1 MRDFTDTEQR
11 AVRKLIEWS
20 TNGQSIRLGEVL
32 CNLFPEIEYIKP
44 SKNKKEEFYKHTID
58 ICYNEKQCS
67 LSDILEVVNL
77 FDLLVK
83 QNYIVVKQLFPIER
97 IGEEHQG
104 MYPIMENQHYVETP
118 IVNYYQYDLW
128 EFLCN
133 HFYVTNALVDFAKD
147 FKTIEQRRFEA
158 QLNEAKESLIT
169 SQKGLKISQLSFI
182 VAVLTLFGTIGFGI
196 WQKCIQQ
203 EIDSEQISTI
213 ISAIKEQK
221 SISIDKFPDIIP
233 DTLNVK
239 VFDLHDKQPINL
251 NVTVKE
257 NQPIKVQ

>member
-1 MRDFTDTEQR
+1 MREFTDTEQR

-32 CNLFPEIEYIKP
+32 RNLFPEIEYIKP

-67 LSDILEVVNL
+67 LSNILEVVNL

-104 MYPIMENQHYVETP
+104 MYQIMDNQHYVETP

-147 FKTIEQRRFEA
+147 FKTPEQRRHNCTTNISIVAIIASVIIGIASPFISKWISEKSD
-158 QLNEAKESLIT
+158 KESLG
-169 SQKGLKISQLSFI
+169 Q
-182 VAVLTLFGTIGFGI
+182 V
-196 WQKCIQQ
+196 
-203 EIDSEQISTI
+203 

-233 DTLNVK
+233 DTLNIRVT
-239 VFDLHDKQPINL
+239 DASDKQPINL
-251 NVTVKE
+251 NVTVKG
-257 NQPIKVQ
+257 NQPKEVQ

>member
-147 FKTIEQRRFEA
+147 FKTPEQRRHNCTTNISVAAIIVSVIIGITSPYISKCISEKSD
-158 QLNEAKESLIT
+158 KESL
-169 SQKGLKISQLSFI
+169 
-182 VAVLTLFGTIGFGI
+182 
-196 WQKCIQQ
+196 
-203 EIDSEQISTI
+203 EQVV
-213 ISAIKEQK
+213 SAIKEQK

>member
-32 CNLFPEIEYIKP
+32 RNLFPEIEYIKP

-147 FKTIEQRRFEA
+147 FKTPEQRRHNCTTNISVAAIIVSVIIGITSPYISKCISEKSD
-158 QLNEAKESLIT
+158 KESL
-169 SQKGLKISQLSFI
+169 
-182 VAVLTLFGTIGFGI
+182 
-196 WQKCIQQ
+196 
-203 EIDSEQISTI
+203 EQVV
-213 ISAIKEQK
+213 SAIKEQK

-233 DTLNVK
+233 DTLNIRVT
-239 VFDLHDKQPINL
+239 DASDKQPINL
-251 NVTVKE
+251 KVTVKE

>member
-20 TNGQSIRLGEVL
+20 TNGQSIRLEEVL
-32 CNLFPEIEYIKP
+32 RNLFPEIEYIKP

-67 LSDILEVVNL
+67 LSNILEVVNL

-147 FKTIEQRRFEA
+147 FKTPEQRRHNCTTNISVAAIIVSVIIGITSPYISKCISEKSD
-158 QLNEAKESLIT
+158 KESL
-169 SQKGLKISQLSFI
+169 
-182 VAVLTLFGTIGFGI
+182 
-196 WQKCIQQ
+196 
-203 EIDSEQISTI
+203 EQVV
-213 ISAIKEQK
+213 SAIKEQE

-233 DTLNVK
+233 DTLNVR
-239 VFDLHDKQPINL
+239 VTDASDKQPINL

-257 NQPIKVQ
+257 NQPVKVQ

>member
-32 CNLFPEIEYIKP
+32 RNLFPEIEYIKP

-67 LSDILEVVNL
+67 LSNILEVVNL

-147 FKTIEQRRFEA
+147 FKTPEQRRHNCTTNISVAAIIVSVIIGITSPYISKCISEKSD
-158 QLNEAKESLIT
+158 KESL
-169 SQKGLKISQLSFI
+169 
-182 VAVLTLFGTIGFGI
+182 
-196 WQKCIQQ
+196 
-203 EIDSEQISTI
+203 EQVV
-213 ISAIKEQK
+213 SAIKEQK

>member
-32 CNLFPEIEYIKP
+32 RNLFPEIEYIKP

-67 LSDILEVVNL
+67 LSNILEVVNL

-97 IGEEHQG
+97 ISEEHQG

-147 FKTIEQRRFEA
+147 FKTPEQRRHNCTTNISVAAIIVSVIIGITSPYISKCISEKSD
-158 QLNEAKESLIT
+158 KESL
-169 SQKGLKISQLSFI
+169 
-182 VAVLTLFGTIGFGI
+182 
-196 WQKCIQQ
+196 
-203 EIDSEQISTI
+203 EQVV
-213 ISAIKEQK
+213 SAIKEQK

-233 DTLNVK
+233 DTLNVR
-239 VFDLHDKQPINL
+239 VTDASDKQPINL

-257 NQPIKVQ
+257 NQPVKVQ

>member
-32 CNLFPEIEYIKP
+32 RNLFPEIEYIKP

-67 LSDILEVVNL
+67 LSNILEVVNL

-147 FKTIEQRRFEA
+147 FKTPEQRRHNCTTNISVAAIIVSVIIGITSPYISKCISEKSD
-158 QLNEAKESLIT
+158 KESL
-169 SQKGLKISQLSFI
+169 
-182 VAVLTLFGTIGFGI
+182 
-196 WQKCIQQ
+196 
-203 EIDSEQISTI
+203 EQVV
-213 ISAIKEQK
+213 SAIKKQK

-233 DTLNVK
+233 DTLNVR
-239 VFDLHDKQPINL
+239 VTDASDKQPINL

-257 NQPIKVQ
+257 NQPVKVQ

>member
-32 CNLFPEIEYIKP
+32 RNLFPEIEYIKS

-67 LSDILEVVNL
+67 LSNILEVVNL

-147 FKTIEQRRFEA
+147 FKTPEQRRHNCTTNISVAAIIVSVIIGITSPYISKCISEKSD
-158 QLNEAKESLIT
+158 KESL
-169 SQKGLKISQLSFI
+169 
-182 VAVLTLFGTIGFGI
+182 
-196 WQKCIQQ
+196 
-203 EIDSEQISTI
+203 EQVV
-213 ISAIKEQK
+213 SAIKEQK

-233 DTLNVK
+233 DTLNVR
-239 VFDLHDKQPINL
+239 VTDASDKQPINL

-257 NQPIKVQ
+257 NQPVKVQ

>member
-32 CNLFPEIEYIKP
+32 RNLFPEIEYIKP

-133 HFYVTNALVDFAKD
+133 HFM
-147 FKTIEQRRFEA
+147 
-158 QLNEAKESLIT
+158 
-169 SQKGLKISQLSFI
+169 
-182 VAVLTLFGTIGFGI
+182 
-196 WQKCIQQ
+196 
-203 EIDSEQISTI
+203 
-213 ISAIKEQK
+213 
-221 SISIDKFPDIIP
+221 
-233 DTLNVK
+233 
-239 VFDLHDKQPINL
+239 
-251 NVTVKE
+251 
-257 NQPIKVQ
+257 

>member
-67 LSDILEVVNL
+67 LPDILEVVNL

-147 FKTIEQRRFEA
+147 FKTPEQRRHNCTTNISVAAIIVSVIIGITSPYISKCISEKSD
-158 QLNEAKESLIT
+158 KESL
-169 SQKGLKISQLSFI
+169 
-182 VAVLTLFGTIGFGI
+182 
-196 WQKCIQQ
+196 
-203 EIDSEQISTI
+203 EQVV
-213 ISAIKEQK
+213 SAIKEQK

-233 DTLNVK
+233 DTLNIRVT
-239 VFDLHDKQPINL
+239 DASDKQPINL

-257 NQPIKVQ
+257 NQSIKVQ

>member
-32 CNLFPEIEYIKP
+32 RNLFPEIEYIKP

-67 LSDILEVVNL
+67 LSNILEVVNL

-147 FKTIEQRRFEA
+147 FKTPEQRRHNCTTNISVAAIIVSVIIGITSPYISKCISEKSD
-158 QLNEAKESLIT
+158 KESL
-169 SQKGLKISQLSFI
+169 
-182 VAVLTLFGTIGFGI
+182 
-196 WQKCIQQ
+196 
-203 EIDSEQISTI
+203 EQVV
-213 ISAIKEQK
+213 SAIKEQK

-233 DTLNVK
+233 DTLNIRVT
-239 VFDLHDKQPINL
+239 DASDKQPINL

>member
-147 FKTIEQRRFEA
+147 FKTPEQRRHNCTTNISVAAIIVSVIIGITSPYISKCISEKSD
-158 QLNEAKESLIT
+158 KESL
-169 SQKGLKISQLSFI
+169 
-182 VAVLTLFGTIGFGI
+182 
-196 WQKCIQQ
+196 
-203 EIDSEQISTI
+203 EQVV
-213 ISAIKEQK
+213 SAIKEQK

-233 DTLNVK
+233 DTLNIRVT
-239 VFDLHDKQPINL
+239 DASDKQPINL
-251 NVTVKE
+251 EQCYLLVTVQQLLLTPVNLHLPKTH
-257 NQPIKVQ
+257 

>member
-32 CNLFPEIEYIKP
+32 RNLFPEIEYIKP

-147 FKTIEQRRFEA
+147 FKTPEQRRHNCTTNISVAAIIVSVIIGIASPYISKCISEKSD
-158 QLNEAKESLIT
+158 KESL
-169 SQKGLKISQLSFI
+169 
-182 VAVLTLFGTIGFGI
+182 
-196 WQKCIQQ
+196 
-203 EIDSEQISTI
+203 EQVV
-213 ISAIKEQK
+213 SAIKEQK

-233 DTLNVK
+233 DTLNIRVT
-239 VFDLHDKQPINL
+239 DASDKQPINL

>member
-32 CNLFPEIEYIKP
+32 RNLFPEIEYIKP

-67 LSDILEVVNL
+67 LSNILEVVNL

-147 FKTIEQRRFEA
+147 FKTPEQRRHNCTTNISVAAIIVSVIIGITSPYISKCISEKSD
-158 QLNEAKESLIT
+158 KESL
-169 SQKGLKISQLSFI
+169 
-182 VAVLTLFGTIGFGI
+182 
-196 WQKCIQQ
+196 
-203 EIDSEQISTI
+203 EQVV
-213 ISAIKEQK
+213 SAIKEQK
-221 SISIDKFPDIIP
+221 SISIDKFPNIIP
-233 DTLNVK
+233 DTLNIRVT
-239 VFDLHDKQPINL
+239 DASDKQPINL

>member
-1 MRDFTDTEQR
+1 M
-11 AVRKLIEWS
+11 
-20 TNGQSIRLGEVL
+20 
-32 CNLFPEIEYIKP
+32 
-44 SKNKKEEFYKHTID
+44 
-58 ICYNEKQCS
+58 
-67 LSDILEVVNL
+67 EVVNL

-104 MYPIMENQHYVETP
+104 MYPIIENQHYVETP

-147 FKTIEQRRFEA
+147 FKTPEQRRHNCTTNISVAAIIVSVIIGITSPYISKCISEKSD
-158 QLNEAKESLIT
+158 KESL
-169 SQKGLKISQLSFI
+169 
-182 VAVLTLFGTIGFGI
+182 
-196 WQKCIQQ
+196 
-203 EIDSEQISTI
+203 EQVV
-213 ISAIKEQK
+213 SAIKEQK

-233 DTLNVK
+233 DTLNVR
-239 VFDLHDKQPINL
+239 VTDASDKQPINL

-257 NQPIKVQ
+257 NQPVKVQ

>member
-104 MYPIMENQHYVETP
+104 MYPIMENQHCVETP

-147 FKTIEQRRFEA
+147 FKTPEQRRHNCTTNISVAAIIVSVIIGITSPYISKCISEKSD
-158 QLNEAKESLIT
+158 KESL
-169 SQKGLKISQLSFI
+169 
-182 VAVLTLFGTIGFGI
+182 
-196 WQKCIQQ
+196 
-203 EIDSEQISTI
+203 EQVV
-213 ISAIKEQK
+213 SAIKEQK

-233 DTLNVK
+233 DTLNVR
-239 VFDLHDKQPINL
+239 VTDALDKQPINL

-257 NQPIKVQ
+257 NQPAKVQ

>member
-32 CNLFPEIEYIKP
+32 RNLFPEIEYIKP

-147 FKTIEQRRFEA
+147 FKTPEQRRHNCTTNISVAAIIVSVIIGITSPYISKCISEKSD
-158 QLNEAKESLIT
+158 KESL
-169 SQKGLKISQLSFI
+169 
-182 VAVLTLFGTIGFGI
+182 
-196 WQKCIQQ
+196 
-203 EIDSEQISTI
+203 EQVV
-213 ISAIKEQK
+213 SAIKEQK

-233 DTLNVK
+233 DTLNIRVT
-239 VFDLHDKQPINL
+239 DASDKQPINL

>member
-32 CNLFPEIEYIKP
+32 RNLFPEIEYIKP

-104 MYPIMENQHYVETP
+104 MYPIIENQHYVETP

-147 FKTIEQRRFEA
+147 FKTPEQRRHNCTTNISVAAITVSVIIGITSPYISKCISEKSD
-158 QLNEAKESLIT
+158 KESL
-169 SQKGLKISQLSFI
+169 
-182 VAVLTLFGTIGFGI
+182 
-196 WQKCIQQ
+196 
-203 EIDSEQISTI
+203 EQVV
-213 ISAIKEQK
+213 SAIKEQK

-233 DTLNVK
+233 DTLNIRVT
-239 VFDLHDKQPINL
+239 DASDKQPINL

>member
-32 CNLFPEIEYIKP
+32 RNLFPEIEYIKP

-67 LSDILEVVNL
+67 LSNILEVVNL

-147 FKTIEQRRFEA
+147 FKTPEQRRHNCTTNISVAAIIVSVIIGITSPYISKCISEKSD
-158 QLNEAKESLIT
+158 KESL
-169 SQKGLKISQLSFI
+169 
-182 VAVLTLFGTIGFGI
+182 
-196 WQKCIQQ
+196 
-203 EIDSEQISTI
+203 EQVV
-213 ISAIKEQK
+213 SAIKEQK

-233 DTLNVK
+233 DTLNIRVT
-239 VFDLHDKQPINL
+239 DASDKQPINL

-257 NQPIKVQ
+257 NQSIKVQ

>member
-32 CNLFPEIEYIKP
+32 RNLFPEIEYIKP

-67 LSDILEVVNL
+67 LSNILEVVNL

-83 QNYIVVKQLFPIER
+83 QNYIVVKQLFPIEH

-147 FKTIEQRRFEA
+147 FKTPEQRRHNCTTNISVAAIIVSVIIGITSPYISKCISEKSD
-158 QLNEAKESLIT
+158 KESL
-169 SQKGLKISQLSFI
+169 
-182 VAVLTLFGTIGFGI
+182 
-196 WQKCIQQ
+196 
-203 EIDSEQISTI
+203 EQVV
-213 ISAIKEQK
+213 SAIKEQE

-233 DTLNVK
+233 DTLNIRVT
-239 VFDLHDKQPINL
+239 DASDKQPINL

>member
-32 CNLFPEIEYIKP
+32 RNLFPEIEYIKP

-67 LSDILEVVNL
+67 LSNILEVVNL

-104 MYPIMENQHYVETP
+104 MYPIIENQHYVETP

-133 HFYVTNALVDFAKD
+133 HFYVTNALVDYAKD
-147 FKTIEQRRFEA
+147 FKTPEQRRHNCTTNISVAAIIVSVIIGITSPYISKCISEKSD
-158 QLNEAKESLIT
+158 KESL
-169 SQKGLKISQLSFI
+169 
-182 VAVLTLFGTIGFGI
+182 
-196 WQKCIQQ
+196 
-203 EIDSEQISTI
+203 EQVV
-213 ISAIKEQK
+213 SAIKEQK

-233 DTLNVK
+233 DTLNVR
-239 VFDLHDKQPINL
+239 VTDASDKQPINL

-257 NQPIKVQ
+257 NQPVKVQ

>member
-32 CNLFPEIEYIKP
+32 RNLFPEIEYIKP
-44 SKNKKEEFYKHTID
+44 SKNKKEEFYNHTID

-67 LSDILEVVNL
+67 LSNILEVVNL

-147 FKTIEQRRFEA
+147 FKTPEQRRHNCTTNISVAAIIVSVIIGITSPYISKCISEKSD
-158 QLNEAKESLIT
+158 KESL
-169 SQKGLKISQLSFI
+169 
-182 VAVLTLFGTIGFGI
+182 
-196 WQKCIQQ
+196 
-203 EIDSEQISTI
+203 EQVV
-213 ISAIKEQK
+213 SAIKEQK
-221 SISIDKFPDIIP
+221 SISIDKFPNIIP
-233 DTLNVK
+233 DTLNIRVT
-239 VFDLHDKQPINL
+239 DASDKQPINL

>member
-32 CNLFPEIEYIKP
+32 RNLFPEIEYIKP

-67 LSDILEVVNL
+67 LSNILEVVNL

-147 FKTIEQRRFEA
+147 FKTPEQRRHNCTTNISVAAIIVSVIIGITSPYISKCISEKSD
-158 QLNEAKESLIT
+158 KESL
-169 SQKGLKISQLSFI
+169 
-182 VAVLTLFGTIGFGI
+182 
-196 WQKCIQQ
+196 
-203 EIDSEQISTI
+203 EQVV
-213 ISAIKEQK
+213 SAIKEQK

-233 DTLNVK
+233 DTLNVR
-239 VFDLHDKQPINL
+239 VTDASDKQPINL

-257 NQPIKVQ
+257 NQPVKVQ

>member
-32 CNLFPEIEYIKP
+32 RNLFPEIEYIKP

-67 LSDILEVVNL
+67 LSNILEVVNL

-104 MYPIMENQHYVETP
+104 MYPIMENQRYVETP

-147 FKTIEQRRFEA
+147 FKTPEQRRHNCTTNISVAAIIVSVIIGITSPYISKCISEKSD
-158 QLNEAKESLIT
+158 KESL
-169 SQKGLKISQLSFI
+169 
-182 VAVLTLFGTIGFGI
+182 
-196 WQKCIQQ
+196 
-203 EIDSEQISTI
+203 EQVV
-213 ISAIKEQK
+213 SAIKEQK

-233 DTLNVK
+233 DTLNVR
-239 VFDLHDKQPINL
+239 VTDASDKQPINL

-257 NQPIKVQ
+257 NQPVKVQ

>member
-32 CNLFPEIEYIKP
+32 RNLFPEIEYIKP

-67 LSDILEVVNL
+67 LSNILEVVNL

-147 FKTIEQRRFEA
+147 FKTPEQRRHNCTTNISVAAIIVSVIIGIISPYISKCISEKSD
-158 QLNEAKESLIT
+158 KESL
-169 SQKGLKISQLSFI
+169 
-182 VAVLTLFGTIGFGI
+182 
-196 WQKCIQQ
+196 
-203 EIDSEQISTI
+203 EQVV
-213 ISAIKEQK
+213 SAIKEQK

-233 DTLNVK
+233 DTLNVR
-239 VFDLHDKQPINL
+239 VTDASDKQPINL

-257 NQPIKVQ
+257 NQPVKVQ

>member
-11 AVRKLIEWS
+11 VVRKLIEWS

-32 CNLFPEIEYIKP
+32 RNLFPEIEYIKP

-67 LSDILEVVNL
+67 LSNILEVVNL

-147 FKTIEQRRFEA
+147 FKTPEQRRHNCTTNISVAAIIVSVIIGITSPYISKCISEKSD
-158 QLNEAKESLIT
+158 KESL
-169 SQKGLKISQLSFI
+169 
-182 VAVLTLFGTIGFGI
+182 
-196 WQKCIQQ
+196 
-203 EIDSEQISTI
+203 EQVV
-213 ISAIKEQK
+213 SAIKEQK

-233 DTLNVK
+233 DTLNVR
-239 VFDLHDKQPINL
+239 VTDASDKQPINL

-257 NQPIKVQ
+257 NQPVKVQ

>member
-32 CNLFPEIEYIKP
+32 RNLFPEIEYIKP

-67 LSDILEVVNL
+67 LSNILEVVNL

-97 IGEEHQG
+97 IGEEHKG

-147 FKTIEQRRFEA
+147 FKTPEQRRHNCTTNISVAAIIVSVIIGITSPYISKCISEKSD
-158 QLNEAKESLIT
+158 KESL
-169 SQKGLKISQLSFI
+169 
-182 VAVLTLFGTIGFGI
+182 
-196 WQKCIQQ
+196 
-203 EIDSEQISTI
+203 EQVV
-213 ISAIKEQK
+213 SAIKEQK

-233 DTLNVK
+233 DTLNIRVT
-239 VFDLHDKQPINL
+239 DASDKQPINL

>member
-32 CNLFPEIEYIKP
+32 RNLFPEIEYIKP

-67 LSDILEVVNL
+67 LSNILEVVNL

-147 FKTIEQRRFEA
+147 FKTPEQRRHNCTTNISVAAIIVSVIIGITSPYISKCISEKSD
-158 QLNEAKESLIT
+158 KESL
-169 SQKGLKISQLSFI
+169 
-182 VAVLTLFGTIGFGI
+182 
-196 WQKCIQQ
+196 
-203 EIDSEQISTI
+203 EQVV
-213 ISAIKEQK
+213 SAIKEQK

-233 DTLNVK
+233 DTLNIRVT
-239 VFDLHDKQPINL
+239 DASDKQPINL

-257 NQPIKVQ
+257 NNQ

>member
-1 MRDFTDTEQR
+1 MREFTDTEQR

-32 CNLFPEIEYIKP
+32 RNLFPEIEYIKP

-67 LSDILEVVNL
+67 LSNILEVVNL

-104 MYPIMENQHYVETP
+104 MYQIMDNQHYVETP

-147 FKTIEQRRFEA
+147 FKTPEQRRHNCTTNISIVAIIASVIIGIASPFISKWISEKSD
-158 QLNEAKESLIT
+158 KESLG
-169 SQKGLKISQLSFI
+169 Q
-182 VAVLTLFGTIGFGI
+182 V
-196 WQKCIQQ
+196 
-203 EIDSEQISTI
+203 

-233 DTLNVK
+233 DTLNVR
-239 VFDLHDKQPINL
+239 VTDASDKQPINL
-251 NVTVKE
+251 NVTVKG
-257 NQPIKVQ
+257 NQPKEVQ

>member
-32 CNLFPEIEYIKP
+32 RNLFPEIEYIKP

-67 LSDILEVVNL
+67 LSNILEVVNL

-97 IGEEHQG
+97 IGEEYQG
-104 MYPIMENQHYVETP
+104 MYPIIENQHYVETP

-147 FKTIEQRRFEA
+147 FKTPEQRRHNCTTNISVAAIIVSVIIGITSPYISKCISEKSD
-158 QLNEAKESLIT
+158 KESL
-169 SQKGLKISQLSFI
+169 
-182 VAVLTLFGTIGFGI
+182 
-196 WQKCIQQ
+196 
-203 EIDSEQISTI
+203 EQVV
-213 ISAIKEQK
+213 SAIKEQK

-233 DTLNVK
+233 DTLNVR
-239 VFDLHDKQPINL
+239 VTDASDKQPINL

-257 NQPIKVQ
+257 NQPVKVQ

>member
-32 CNLFPEIEYIKP
+32 RNLFPEIEYIKP

-104 MYPIMENQHYVETP
+104 MYPIIENQHYVETP

-147 FKTIEQRRFEA
+147 FKTPEQRRHNCTTNISVAAIIVSVIIGITSPYISKCISEKSD
-158 QLNEAKESLIT
+158 KESL
-169 SQKGLKISQLSFI
+169 
-182 VAVLTLFGTIGFGI
+182 
-196 WQKCIQQ
+196 
-203 EIDSEQISTI
+203 EQVV
-213 ISAIKEQK
+213 SAIKEQK
-221 SISIDKFPDIIP
+221 YISIDKFPDIIP
-233 DTLNVK
+233 DTLNIRVT
-239 VFDLHDKQPINL
+239 DASDKQPINL

>member
-147 FKTIEQRRFEA
+147 FKTPEQRRHNCTTNISVAAIIVSVIIGITSPYISKCISEKSD
-158 QLNEAKESLIT
+158 KESL
-169 SQKGLKISQLSFI
+169 
-182 VAVLTLFGTIGFGI
+182 
-196 WQKCIQQ
+196 
-203 EIDSEQISTI
+203 EQVV
-213 ISAIKEQK
+213 SAIKEQK

-233 DTLNVK
+233 DTLNIRVT
-239 VFDLHDKQPINL
+239 DASDKQPINL

-257 NQPIKVQ
+257 NQSIKVQ

>member
-11 AVRKLIEWS
+11 TVRKLIEWS

-32 CNLFPEIEYIKP
+32 RNLFPEIEYIKP

-147 FKTIEQRRFEA
+147 FKTPEQRRHNCTTNISVAAIIVSVIIGITSPYISKCISEKSD
-158 QLNEAKESLIT
+158 KESL
-169 SQKGLKISQLSFI
+169 
-182 VAVLTLFGTIGFGI
+182 
-196 WQKCIQQ
+196 
-203 EIDSEQISTI
+203 EQVV
-213 ISAIKEQK
+213 SAIKEQK

-233 DTLNVK
+233 DTLNIRVT
-239 VFDLHDKQPINL
+239 DASDKQPINL

-257 NQPIKVQ
+257 NQPIKVP

>member
-11 AVRKLIEWS
+11 AVRKLIELS

-32 CNLFPEIEYIKP
+32 RNLFPEIEYIKP

-67 LSDILEVVNL
+67 LSNILEVVNL

-147 FKTIEQRRFEA
+147 FKTPEQRRHNCTTNISVAAIIVSVIIGITSPYISKCISEKSD
-158 QLNEAKESLIT
+158 KESL
-169 SQKGLKISQLSFI
+169 
-182 VAVLTLFGTIGFGI
+182 
-196 WQKCIQQ
+196 
-203 EIDSEQISTI
+203 EQVV
-213 ISAIKEQK
+213 SAIKEQK
-221 SISIDKFPDIIP
+221 SISIDKFPNIIP
-233 DTLNVK
+233 DTLNIRVT
-239 VFDLHDKQPINL
+239 DASDKQPINL

>member
-32 CNLFPEIEYIKP
+32 RNLFPKIEYIKP

-67 LSDILEVVNL
+67 LSNILEVVNL

-147 FKTIEQRRFEA
+147 FKTPEQRRHNCTTNISVAAIIVSVIIGIISPYISKCISEKSD
-158 QLNEAKESLIT
+158 KESL
-169 SQKGLKISQLSFI
+169 
-182 VAVLTLFGTIGFGI
+182 
-196 WQKCIQQ
+196 
-203 EIDSEQISTI
+203 EQVV
-213 ISAIKEQK
+213 SAIKEQK

-233 DTLNVK
+233 DTLNIRVT
-239 VFDLHDKQPINL
+239 DASDKQPINL

-257 NQPIKVQ
+257 NNQ

>member
-32 CNLFPEIEYIKP
+32 RNLFPEIEYIKP

-147 FKTIEQRRFEA
+147 FKNPEQRRHNCTTNISVAAIIVSVIIGITSPYISKCISEKSD
-158 QLNEAKESLIT
+158 KESL
-169 SQKGLKISQLSFI
+169 
-182 VAVLTLFGTIGFGI
+182 
-196 WQKCIQQ
+196 
-203 EIDSEQISTI
+203 EQVV
-213 ISAIKEQK
+213 SAIKEQK

-233 DTLNVK
+233 DTLNIRVT
-239 VFDLHDKQPINL
+239 DASDKQPINL

-257 NQPIKVQ
+257 NQSIKVQ

>member
-32 CNLFPEIEYIKP
+32 RNLFPEIEYIKP

-104 MYPIMENQHYVETP
+104 MYPIIENQHYVETP

-147 FKTIEQRRFEA
+147 FKTPEQRRHNCTTNISVAAIIVSVIIGITSPYISKCISEKSD
-158 QLNEAKESLIT
+158 KESL
-169 SQKGLKISQLSFI
+169 
-182 VAVLTLFGTIGFGI
+182 
-196 WQKCIQQ
+196 
-203 EIDSEQISTI
+203 EQVV
-213 ISAIKEQK
+213 SAIKEQK

-233 DTLNVK
+233 DTLNVR
-239 VFDLHDKQPINL
+239 VTDASDKQPINL

-257 NQPIKVQ
+257 NQPVKVQ

>member
-32 CNLFPEIEYIKP
+32 RNLFPEIEYIKP

-67 LSDILEVVNL
+67 LSILEVVNL

-147 FKTIEQRRFEA
+147 FKTPEQRRHNCTTNISVAAIIVSVIIGITSPYISKCISEKSD
-158 QLNEAKESLIT
+158 KESL
-169 SQKGLKISQLSFI
+169 
-182 VAVLTLFGTIGFGI
+182 
-196 WQKCIQQ
+196 
-203 EIDSEQISTI
+203 EQVV
-213 ISAIKEQK
+213 SAIKEQK

-233 DTLNVK
+233 DTLNIRVT
-239 VFDLHDKQPINL
+239 DASDKQPINL

-257 NQPIKVQ
+257 NQSIKVQ